1 MSDEQSAD
9 FPLRFGSPEDFRRVE
24 SMLKEAGFEE
34 NNLCRILGMGD
45 MSDLNRAEEEGIDL
59 SDVDERLALFIR
71 FFLLTETLPRFVV
84 EHALEQDELDALQA
98 LDLIRLVEY
107 DEQLCYSPVF
117 LYPVAGLLVAS
128 DRYTTPEGTIVEE
141 QPDIVFPA
149 IDEGALLFLR
159 IISKSPVA
167 SALDLGTGSGA
178 AALLLSPNTEHV
190 TASDITPRSAH
201 FARFNA
207 LLNRCSN
214 VEVIEGDMYE
224 PVRGRSFERIVSHPP
239 YVPAFGET
247 VIYRDGGDTGER
259 LLRRVVEGLPEH
271 LCAGGTFYSVCMG
284 QDTVHGKFE
293 ERVRGW
299 LGSAE
304 REFDVLFGLGDTK
317 TVERF
322 MAQMMLRRG
331 ARQLHYE
338 TLEQTLERAG
348 TRQLIYGAL
357 VIHRRAPGV
366 QSKPWTARPDILKE
380 TTGASFDHALRWHR
394 RRSRPDFLD
403 ALAQAR
409 PRPAPALQVEITHG
423 VREGELIIEDLLF
436 RSDYPFPAL
445 TRVEP
450 WILSLVFNLRG
461 EQTLSELYQSVRAAS
476 AIPGGFELKDFLE
489 LTATLVERGYLAL
502 DESFLES

>member
-1 MSDEQSAD
+1 MSETLSAV
-9 FPLRFGSPEDFRRVE
+9 FPLRFGSADDFRRVE
-24 SMLKEAGFEE
+24 SMLREAGFTEE
-34 NNLCRILGMGD
+34 NVCRILGMDD
-45 MSDLNRAEEEGIDL
+45 MSDLSRAEAEGIDL
-59 SDVDERLALFIR
+59 SGVDERLALFIR
-71 FFLLTETLPRFVV
+71 FFLLTETLPRFVI
-84 EHALEQDELDALQA
+84 ECAFEQQELDAMQA
-98 LDLIRLVEY
+98 LDLVRLVEY

-141 QPDIVFPA
+141 APDIVFPA

-159 IISKSPVA
+159 IISKSPA
-167 SALDLGTGSGA
+167 RDALDLGTGSGA
-178 AALLLSPNTEHV
+178 AALLLSPSAGQV

-207 LLNRCSN
+207 LLNRCAN
-214 VEVIEGDMYE
+214 VEVVEGDMYE

-271 LCAGGTFYSVCMG
+271 LRAGGTFYAICMG
-284 QDTVHGKFE
+284 QDTSQGKFE

-299 LGSAE
+299 LGETE

-317 TVERF
+317 SVKRF
-322 MAQMMLRRG
+322 LAQMLLRRG
-331 ARQLHYE
+331 AEQSHYE

-348 TRQLIYGAL
+348 TRRLIYGAL

-366 QSKPWTARPDILKE
+366 QSEPLTARPDILKE
-380 TTGASFDHALRWHR
+380 TTGASFDWALRWHR
-394 RRSRPDFLD
+394 RRSRADFFD
-403 ALAQAR
+403 ALAQSR

-423 VREGELIIEDLLF
+423 VREGELVVRDLLF
-436 RSDYPFPAL
+436 RSDFPFPAL

-450 WILSLVFNLRG
+450 WILSLVLKLRG
-461 EQTLSELYQSVRAAS
+461 EQTLTEVYETSRAAEV
-476 AIPGGFELKDFLE
+476 IPEAFALEDFLQ
-489 LTATLVERGYLAL
+489 LTATLVERGYLAV
-502 DESFLES
+502 DDSFPES